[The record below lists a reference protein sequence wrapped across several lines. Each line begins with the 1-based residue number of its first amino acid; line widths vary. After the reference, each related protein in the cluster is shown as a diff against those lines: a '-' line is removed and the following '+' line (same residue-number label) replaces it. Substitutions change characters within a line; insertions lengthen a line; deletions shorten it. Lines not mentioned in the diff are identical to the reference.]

1 MTYFDDERWGQ
12 GCLVRLFVE
21 ASFPSYFP
29 IPRGLLLR
37 RQSVAM
43 PVLVL
48 ASPSAD
54 FETIPASSAYNMPHT
69 ALRTHANGVSDYH
82 IFLEVNY
89 FPHNVFVLA
98 EAHYNDV

>member
-1 MTYFDDERWGQ
+1 MT
-12 GCLVRLFVE
+12 
-21 ASFPSYFP
+21 A
-29 IPRGLLLR
+29 II
-37 RQSVAM
+37 
-43 PVLVL
+43 L

-54 FETIPASSAYNMPHT
+54 FETIPESSAYTAMPYT